1 MQMLGFTLAG
11 EPYAVPV
18 AAVRE
23 VVERAR
29 PRGVPGT
36 PSWLAGLITLRGRLV
51 PVCDLAA
58 RLGLEAAAGP
68 VLVVATREEVL
79 LGLRVD
85 AVQGILEVPE
95 ERLAPLPVGDEPLLA
110 GIAELDGALVVAIDV
125 AALAAEVAAT
135 RPGPQ
140 E

>member
-1 MQMLGFTLAG
+1 
-11 EPYAVPV
+11 VV
-18 AAVRE
+18 AAHGE
-23 VVERAR
+23 
-29 PRGVPGT
+29 
-36 PSWLAGLITLRGRLV
+36 RLV
-51 PVCDLAA
+51 
-58 RLGLEAAAGP
+58 
-68 VLVVATREEVL
+68 
-79 LGLRVD
+79 GLRVD